1 MSPHAGSVVAG
12 ALVALALVA
21 FTPAARACGL
31 TPPLGPN
38 GLPTVCHGEATA
50 VRFHAGLS
58 LGGTSTSIDFGADRA
73 SLRQGAT
80 VASLDVLPTDALA
93 LTVAAGASLGG
104 SVDFRGVSHDLRPGW
119 VAGVGVSYRFFGRG
133 ALPFVL
139 PSLGYSIARA
149 EAAAPDGS
157 SGAFTARDWRA
168 GLVIGKALGPAAPF
182 ALARVFGGGTEW
194 AVGGGHGADHFR
206 YQVGAGSAFALSDH
220 LDAIAELAFL
230 GERRATV
237 GVGYTF

>member
-1 MSPHAGSVVAG
+1 MPHHPGSVVAFALAAF
-12 ALVALALVA
+12 ALVAVA
-21 FTPAARACGL
+21 PSAHACGL

-104 SVDFRGVSHDLRPGW
+104 SVDFRGVSYDLDPGW

-133 ALPFVL
+133 ALPFVQ

-149 EAAAPDGS
+149 AAVAPDGAS
-157 SGAFTARDWRA
+157 AAFTARDWRA
-168 GLVIGKALGPAAPF
+168 GLVIGKAFGPAAPF
-182 ALARVFGGGTEW
+182 ALARVFGGGTDW
-194 AVGGGHGADHFR
+194 SVGGGHGSDHFR

-220 LDAIAELAFL
+220 LDAIVELAFL